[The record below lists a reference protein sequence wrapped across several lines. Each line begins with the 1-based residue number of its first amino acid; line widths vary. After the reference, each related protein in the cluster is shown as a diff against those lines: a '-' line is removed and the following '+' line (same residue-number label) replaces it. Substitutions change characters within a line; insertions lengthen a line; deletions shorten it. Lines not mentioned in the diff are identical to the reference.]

1 MAQRVAT
8 EYVNANLTVPE
19 TEMPR
24 LLAQCGTQ
32 QLRLQVF
39 VLDNGNQ
46 EVVLEDDAGGESIR
60 LTFERS
66 EGNYRCSLTCRVVQP
81 KLTNALRKMVSA
93 FKGDAV
99 VNRIYEGFT
108 MVYHYMQ
115 GSVVRIAECRGSTV
129 RTVFEYRDTIGRM
142 EALFQLCS
150 VEDEIGRLK
159 QSVNELLDRRNRLT
173 DPASVRDIDER
184 LKYHSRLLFVL
195 EA

>member
-1 MAQRVAT
+1 MAHRVAT

-19 TEMPR
+19 AEMPR
-24 LLAQCGTQ
+24 LIALCGAQ

-46 EVVLEDDAGGESIR
+46 EIVLQEDKGGETIR
-60 LTFERS
+60 LTFERVQ
-66 EGNYRCSLTCRVVQP
+66 GAYRCSLTCRVVQP
-81 KLTNALRKMVSA
+81 NLTNVLRKMVSS

-115 GSVVRIAECRGSTV
+115 GAVVRIVECSGDQI
-129 RTVFEYRDTIGRM
+129 RTIYEYRDTLGRL
-142 EALFQLCS
+142 EAQFQLCS

-159 QSVNELLDRRNRLT
+159 GSVDELLDRRRLADRNEVT
-173 DPASVRDIDER
+173 EIDER
-184 LKYHSRLLFVL
+184 LKYHSRLLFGL